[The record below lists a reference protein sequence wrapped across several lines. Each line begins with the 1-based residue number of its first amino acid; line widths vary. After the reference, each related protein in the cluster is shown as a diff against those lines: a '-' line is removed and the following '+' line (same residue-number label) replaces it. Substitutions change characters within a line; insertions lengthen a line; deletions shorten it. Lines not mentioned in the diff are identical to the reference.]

1 MLIDKI
7 QDLHFYWVQK
17 AGITIQKDGGHIMF
31 KGKQQYHT
39 FPSICLCYGRI
50 GLKKDRTGL
59 GTTFIR

>member
-31 KGKQQYHT
+31 KGNIPQ
-39 FPSICLCYGRI
+39 I
-50 GLKKDRTGL
+50 
-59 GTTFIR
+59 